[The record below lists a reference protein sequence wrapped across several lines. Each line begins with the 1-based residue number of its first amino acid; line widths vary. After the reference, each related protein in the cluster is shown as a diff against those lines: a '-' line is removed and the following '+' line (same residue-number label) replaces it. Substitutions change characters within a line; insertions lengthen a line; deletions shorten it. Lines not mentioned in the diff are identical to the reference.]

1 LHRPGA
7 GTRLAIV
14 VRHVDTKVEAG
25 FTYRIVLGS
34 YEHMAVVLP
43 KDLEITP
50 HTPVNS
56 DTQIINADF
65 RGAEF
70 CNNLGGD
77 DAVFTQTM
85 G

>member
-1 LHRPGA
+1 M
-7 GTRLAIV
+7 
-14 VRHVDTKVEAG
+14 RHA
-25 FTYRIVLGS
+25 
-34 YEHMAVVLP
+34 
-43 KDLEITP
+43 
-50 HTPVNS
+50 
-56 DTQIINADF
+56 INADF